1 MSTRKPLVRLM
12 ARSALSLLLLSA
24 CALFEKGP
32 AKPEPQRLPDQREF
46 DDVMV
51 PRDMDIDREAS
62 AIYRRDGASIGIL
75 RMSGRIELSSLMRY
89 FQNNLGNEGWRQ
101 VSVMRAP
108 AVAHGL
114 PEGQPHGRDRPRGQ
128 PDDLRGHLGRP
139 DERDLRRHPAEEVTR
154 AGSEGAWSTAA
165 HSSN

>member
-12 ARSALSLLLLSA
+12 ALALSLLLLSA

-75 RMSGRIELSSLMRY
+75 RMSGRIDLSSLMRY

-108 AVAHGL
+108 QSLMVFQKANRMAVIAL
-114 PEGQPHGRDRPRGQ
+114 
-128 PDDLRGHLGRP
+128 
-139 DERDLRRHPAEEVTR
+139 
-154 AGSEGAWSTAA
+154 SEDSLTTYADIWVVPMNETFDGTAPKK
-165 HSSN
+165 

>member
-12 ARSALSLLLLSA
+12 ALALSLLLLSA

-46 DDVMV
+46 DDVLV

-75 RMSGRIELSSLMRY
+75 RMSGRIDLSSLMRY

-108 AVAHGL
+108 QSLMVFQKANRMAVIAL
-114 PEGQPHGRDRPRGQ
+114 
-128 PDDLRGHLGRP
+128 
-139 DERDLRRHPAEEVTR
+139 
-154 AGSEGAWSTAA
+154 SEDSLTTYADIWVVPMNETFDGTAPKK
-165 HSSN
+165 

>member
-1 MSTRKPLVRLM
+1 MSTRKPFVRLM
-12 ARSALSLLLLSA
+12 ALALLSLLLLSA

-51 PRDMDIDREAS
+51 PRDMDIDRDAS

-101 VSVMRAP
+101 ISVLRAP
-108 AVAHGL
+108 QSLMVFQKANRMAVIAL
-114 PEGQPHGRDRPRGQ
+114 
-128 PDDLRGHLGRP
+128 
-139 DERDLRRHPAEEVTR
+139 
-154 AGSEGAWSTAA
+154 SEDSLATYTDIWVVPMNETFDGTPPKK
-165 HSSN
+165 